1 MQNAPQPNLVWGC
14 TAPSKEHEYNP
25 VANRVQGRIP
35 NQEKIVK
42 NMEKKNKKT
51 AFLHNIFWLSN
62 CKLLQ
67 NYSMC
72 ISALLCTQI
81 AATATK

>member
-1 MQNAPQPNLVWGC
+1 MQNAQQPNLVWGC

-42 NMEKKNKKT
+42 NMEKKKT
-51 AFLHNIFWLSN
+51 TSFSSQYFLIV
-62 CKLLQ
+62 
-67 NYSMC
+67 
-72 ISALLCTQI
+72 
-81 AATATK
+81 